1 MNSNTRIV
9 GAIAVLLLISIL
21 AFEASGLGLS
31 AFLQVTNKEAAL
43 QSMSDANYFSLV
55 LETAAIF
62 VLAIILAIVMFT
74 LFSSSSLEAGKRRKL
89 DEVTR
94 DIKEQHKDVTDS
106 LVSIKQN
113 AEQSELM
120 LSKLQQKFTVL
131 DKLQGAAEVRGKD
144 LEETAEKLYSYERDL
159 RHSADSI
166 SNRLEHV
173 QTYWDEQLEDT
184 VDTVKRIRQS
194 LSGGLVQVEDGVSR
208 IKEQEGM
215 AQDFTKKLI
224 KTYEEQAEA
233 QRENNRITNSVRENL
248 EATLAE
254 SNQLLGHLQG
264 MHQNAE
270 DTFRSFSTQLEG
282 YEGQAYDQFE
292 DLFANIDTARK
303 ELNAGLEESDS
314 VLTQLREKEA
324 TSRELTDKVSD
335 QIEQLEMDRV
345 RILTNALD
353 EASEMCDT
361 LKRDMDDARH
371 VLHGLTPIKNTG
383 KVDEVLEEV
392 LEKEPAKREDKTMA
406 SPDQDLSADSE
417 KEKTPFSSQYVPK
430 LGDVVPARDFRDSDA
445 HNNKLVSFFSR
456 R

>member
-1 MNSNTRIV
+1 MI
-9 GAIAVLLLISIL
+9 
-21 AFEASGLGLS
+21 
-31 AFLQVTNKEAAL
+31 
-43 QSMSDANYFSLV
+43 
-55 LETAAIF
+55 
-62 VLAIILAIVMFT
+62 
-74 LFSSSSLEAGKRRKL
+74 
-89 DEVTR
+89 
-94 DIKEQHKDVTDS
+94 
-106 LVSIKQN
+106 
-113 AEQSELM
+113 
-120 LSKLQQKFTVL
+120 SKLQQKFSVL

-173 QTYWDEQLEDT
+173 QTYWDDQLEDT
-184 VDTVKRIRQS
+184 IDTVKRIKQS

-270 DTFRSFSTQLEG
+270 DTFRSFSTQLSG

-324 TSRELTDKVSD
+324 ASRELSDKVSD
-335 QIEQLEMDRV
+335 QIEQLEVDRV

-361 LKRDMDDARH
+361 LKKDMDDARH
-371 VLHGLTPIKNTG
+371 VLHGLTPIRNTG
-383 KVDEVLEEV
+383 KVDEVLEQ
-392 LEKEPAKREDKTMA
+392 EPQIAH
-406 SPDQDLSADSE
+406 ADIAVME
-417 KEKTPFSSQYVPK
+417 EGKEKTPFSGDYVPK
-430 LGDVVPARDFRDSDA
+430 LGDVIPARDSKGSDEN
-445 HNNKLVSFFSR
+445 NNKLVSFFSR

>member
-1 MNSNTRIV
+1 MNSNTRII

-43 QSMSDANYFSLV
+43 QTMNDANYFSLV
-55 LETAAIF
+55 LETTAIF

-74 LFSSSSLEAGKRRKL
+74 LFSSTSLEAGKRRKL

-94 DIKEQHKDVTDS
+94 DIKEQHKDVSDS

-120 LSKLQQKFTVL
+120 LSKLQQKFSVL

-166 SNRLEHV
+166 SNRLDHV
-173 QTYWDEQLEDT
+173 QTYWDDQLEDT
-184 VDTVKRIRQS
+184 IDTVKRIKQS

-270 DTFRSFSTQLEG
+270 DTFRSFSTQLES

-314 VLTQLREKEA
+314 VLTQLREKEE

-345 RILTNALD
+345 RILTSALD

-361 LKRDMDDARH
+361 LKKDMDDARH

-383 KVDEVLEEV
+383 KVDEVLEQEPKIV
-392 LEKEPAKREDKTMA
+392 KAETPAIEKDEDKE
-406 SPDQDLSADSE
+406 Q
-417 KEKTPFSSQYVPK
+417 TPFSSDYVPNK
-430 LGDVVPARDFRDSDA
+430 LGDVVPARDFKDSDEN
-445 HNNKLVSFFSR
+445 NNKLVSFFSR

>member
-1 MNSNTRIV
+1 MNSNTRII

-21 AFEASGLGLS
+21 TFEASGVGLS
-31 AFLQVTNKEAAL
+31 AFLQMTNKEAAL
-43 QSMSDANYFSLV
+43 QTMSDANYFSLV
-55 LETAAIF
+55 LETTAII

-74 LFSSSSLEAGKRRKL
+74 LFSSASLEAGKRRKL

-94 DIKEQHKDVTDS
+94 DIKEQHQDVSDS
-106 LVSIKQN
+106 IEAIKKN
-113 AEQSELM
+113 TEQSEQM
-120 LSKLQQKFTVL
+120 ISKLQQKFTVL
-131 DKLQGAAEVRGKD
+131 DKLHGAAEVRGKD

-173 QTYWDEQLEDT
+173 QTYWDEQLGET
-184 VDTVKRIRQS
+184 VDTVKRIKQS
-194 LSGGLVQVEDGVSR
+194 LSGGLVQVEEGVSR

-233 QRENNRITNSVRENL
+233 QRETNRITSSVRENL

-254 SNQLLGHLQG
+254 SNQLLGSLQG

-282 YEGQAYDQFE
+282 YESQAYDQFE

-303 ELNAGLEESDS
+303 ELNAGLEESDA
-314 VLTQLREKEA
+314 VLTQLREKEQA
-324 TSRELTDKVSD
+324 SREITDKVSN
-335 QIEQLEMDRV
+335 QIEQLEVDRV

-392 LEKEPAKREDKTMA
+392 LEKEAAKDEEDAGVSNDKEM
-406 SPDQDLSADSE
+406 PEDSR
-417 KEKTPFSSQYVPK
+417 KDKTPFSNHYVPK
-430 LGDVVPARDFRDSDA
+430 LGDVVPARDFRNSDG